1 VSDEIYHGL
10 SYAGRDRTVL
20 EFTDRAFVL
29 NGFSKAYAMTGWRLG
44 WVIGPREHIRALQT
58 LYGNFFISTNE
69 FVQWAGVAAL
79 REAGADSRRFRAIF
93 DDRRRAMIAGLRGI
107 GLGVGAEPTGAFYV
121 LANARHLSR
130 DSVSLAREILESSH
144 VAVTPGAAFGANAE
158 GYLRFSYASSLER
171 IREGL
176 SRLERFLAAPRVRES
191 RDAKRARARQIVRA
205 LKKAYPDAK
214 CALNFTSPLELLVA
228 TILSAQCTDERV
240 NMVTPGPLQEIPDR
254 ARLRRSRHRRPR
266 GRTVRSTGFYRA
278 KSRSIVGM
286 AKALIDRH
294 GGEVPKDR
302 EALTELPGVGLK
314 TANVLL
320 GNAFGEQAVAVDTHV
335 FRVSQR
341 LGLARSDDPDKIH
354 DQLVDVLP
362 KAELTLTTHLLQSH
376 GRRCCAAKKPLCPAC
391 PVKSLCPLAR

>member
-1 VSDEIYHGL
+1 
-10 SYAGRDRTVL
+10 
-20 EFTDRAFVL
+20 
-29 NGFSKAYAMTGWRLG
+29 M
-44 WVIGPREHIRALQT
+44 
-58 LYGNFFISTNE
+58 
-69 FVQWAGVAAL
+69 
-79 REAGADSRRFRAIF
+79 
-93 DDRRRAMIAGLRGI
+93 
-107 GLGVGAEPTGAFYV
+107 
-121 LANARHLSR
+121 
-130 DSVSLAREILESSH
+130 
-144 VAVTPGAAFGANAE
+144 
-158 GYLRFSYASSLER
+158 
-171 IREGL
+171 
-176 SRLERFLAAPRVRES
+176 RES

-240 NMVTPGPLQEIPDR
+240 NMVTPALFKKYR
-254 ARLRRSRHRRPR
+254 TARDYAAADTGALEED
-266 GRTVRSTGFYRA
+266 VRSTGFYRA

-286 AKALIDRH
+286 AKALVDQH

-320 GNAFGEQAVAVDTHV
+320 GNAFGEHAVAVDTHV

-354 DQLVDVLP
+354 DQLIGVLP

-391 PVKSLCPLAR
+391 PVKSLCSWPGKTKIQPKIR